1 MWKLEINTI
10 NNVSEYLDVIRKRGF
25 VCCYRGQTQDWPL
38 IPSLGRLKDRNFLD
52 GLLEI
57 EEEIVEKFTQYS
69 YPYLEN
75 KSMSYFEYLIQAQH
89 HGLPTR
95 LLDFTSN
102 PLIALYF
109 AIEENISNT
118 DGVVWGIDEFEQ
130 TKTPSIN
137 ENKIIFYAPTHINNR
152 IINQNSIFAVFPI
165 KRNTE
170 EIAPLETYNL
180 RIFQKIII
188 PSNVKESI
196 KNELNFLGINKM
208 SIYPGIEG
216 IVQKIKEE
224 LILK

>member
-38 IPSLGRLKDRNFLD
+38 IPSLGRLKNRKFLD

-75 KSMSYFEYLIQAQH
+75 KSISYFECLIQTQH
-89 HGLPTR
+89 YGLPTR
-95 LLDFTSN
+95 LLDFTLN

-109 AIEENISNT
+109 AVEENIFNSE
-118 DGVVWGIDEFEQ
+118 GVVWGIDEFGQ
-130 TKTPSIN
+130 TKIPSIDEDN
-137 ENKIIFYAPTHINNR
+137 IIFYAPAHTNNR

-165 KRNTE
+165 KRYTE
-170 EIAPLETYNL
+170 EIIPLESYNL

-188 PSNVKESI
+188 PSNIKESI
-196 KNELNFLGINKM
+196 KKELNILGINKM
-208 SIYPGIEG
+208 SVYPGIEG
-216 IVQKIKEE
+216 IVEKIKEE